1 MCWEMPSLVS
11 TRILAG
17 FPAIQRC
24 KKHLPHILLV
34 NLDLSP
40 KVLSIFVLLAN
51 SYIFIHFSIYN
62 DKGYKDQSLLLT
74 LIDNVKASFVLG
86 VVAVEEE
93 CGLVCGAK
101 KRVRNHGAA
110 EAINHCSR
118 LQAPTPHFQIVMHRL
133 CGEVQKLQMDP

>member
-1 MCWEMPSLVS
+1 MCWGSLIS

-17 FPAIQRC
+17 FPSNTDMS
-24 KKHLPHILLV
+24 KHLPHILPV

-40 KVLSIFVLLAN
+40 KVLSIFVQLVN
-51 SYIFIHFSIYN
+51 SYIFIHYSIYN
-62 DKGYKDQSLLLT
+62 DNGSKDQTLLLT

-93 CGLVCGAK
+93 CGLMRGAK
-101 KRVRNHGAA
+101 KRVRNHRAA
-110 EAINHCSR
+110 EAINHCSC

-133 CGEVQKLQMDP
+133 RREVQKLQMDP